1 MPLHCSPC
9 HSDDAAAPSAC
20 SHAYLCFRQEGHVPT
35 DIGLDI
41 TIPAATAT
49 RQLSLLHHLRNK
61 FAAQGLYTNPN
72 QYQELVDLKDAV
84 KLTVGTPAAA
94 HLGVQCNKDGTL
106 RVLLA
111 YLHPASSSET
121 DFLFP
126 AGHGK
131 GRGYKRKRGQPKVI
145 YAGLCMLCMLQT

>member
-1 MPLHCSPC
+1 M
-9 HSDDAAAPSAC
+9 
-20 SHAYLCFRQEGHVPT
+20 PT

-41 TIPAATAT
+41 TIPAATVT
-49 RQLSLLHHLRNK
+49 RQLSLLQHLRTK
-61 FAAQGLYTNPN
+61 FASQGLYTNPH

-84 KLTVGTPAAA
+84 KLAVGNPLAEE
-94 HLGVQCNKDGTL
+94 LGVKHNKDGTL

-111 YLHPASSSET
+111 YLHPASSYET

-145 YAGLCMLCMLQT
+145 HAGLCMLCSAHW